1 MIPPARDLQGLPT
14 VRGSGHCEPAKQS
27 RSPST
32 EEIASVAPLLR
43 NDSFLVQEERWR
55 RGVTRND
62 HRKFLRLQESR
73 DVR

>member
-1 MIPPARDLQGLPT
+1 
-14 VRGSGHCEPAKQS
+14 
-27 RSPST
+27 
-32 EEIASVAPLLR
+32 
-43 NDSFLVQEERWR
+43 VQEERWR